1 MEVRIEGELA
11 ERDLP
16 VLEQE
21 LSRYRLEGYESVRLL
36 ADGLVSLSPR
46 IGVEQQWPAGL
57 KVRFATR
64 RASLYR
70 LLASYGLEA
79 EDLGE

>member
-1 MEVRIEGELA
+1 MDLRIEGELT

-21 LSRYRLEGYESVRLL
+21 LNRYRLEGIESVRLL

-46 IGVEQQWPAGL
+46 IGVDRQWPAGL
-57 KVRFATR
+57 DVRFVTGRPA
-64 RASLYR
+64 LYR
-70 LLASYGLEA
+70 LFVSYGLPA
-79 EDLGE
+79 EILND